1 MQEIVAPLA
10 NMQINAEVLNEDGKM
25 SIDYQRFFQNHHLFT
40 EAVKNRAFD
49 CFTLNPDFNLLS
61 SNGTAPVTEGDPNDT
76 EFVKK
81 WFLYNGGGS
90 NAFTLT
96 PTAYSSTE
104 QGITS
109 SLYYINMQITDLD
122 SPLYFY
128 NINYST
134 TNQFNGAGV
143 YSGEA
148 VTLSAAIY
156 NNNDNTVKCRFS
168 MVLSDDTEILSPAHF
183 LAPGL
188 NVFYSTLI
196 MPDFSTTDLGANPF
210 VQPRLM
216 FEDIYS
222 LNTNLN
228 IYYVKGELSNYA
240 TPLQINHIVQL
251 LICNT
256 IT

>member
-10 NMQINAEVLNEDGKM
+10 NMQINADVLNDEKI

-49 CFTLNPDFNLLS
+49 CFTLNPDFNILS

-96 PTAYSSTE
+96 PTAYTSTE

-109 SLYYINMQITDLD
+109 SLYYINMQITALD
-122 SPLYFY
+122 SPLYIY
-128 NINYST
+128 NVNYST

-148 VTLSAAIY
+148 VTFSAVVR
-156 NNNDNTVKCRFS
+156 NNGTNTPKCRFS
-168 MVLSDDTEILSPAHF
+168 MMLSDGTEVPGPGHF
-183 LAPGL
+183 LEPGI
-188 NVFYSTLI
+188 NSFYTTLI
-196 MPDFSTTDLGANPF
+196 MPDFSATDMGANPF
-210 VQPRLM
+210 AQPRFI

-222 LNTNLN
+222 SNTNLD